1 MVFHDGAGRSDG
13 DRRALVESVLDRIVA
28 GVRLHTLVPVGSIGD
43 DVREAPPKDE
53 AIVYRAIGSTR
64 QHWKSTWR
72 SDARQ

>member
-1 MVFHDGAGRSDG
+1 M
-13 DRRALVESVLDRIVA
+13 VESVLDRIVA

-64 QHWKSTWR
+64 VKR
-72 SDARQ
+72 G